1 MCDDR
6 NEGSATTDM
15 GRIVLITLPILLAA
29 LATSAP
35 ARPHPSPAT
44 ERRAFA
50 DRILASTNVEWSDY
64 FALRGRA
71 YKSPGRMFMH
81 LPDGHPARGFG
92 YFRKLGI
99 NVELSDMIDIQRA
112 QPASADLITAL
123 IIAHEVAH
131 HVQSELEE
139 ADENHRVANMDRE
152 LEADCAAGWWLAKAN
167 ARNLNAIGKPFL
179 LVQDIAVEL
188 PRALHLLSGAK
199 EEARTQDVKTH
210 GGVGNRVSAIQSGM
224 RSPMVE
230 DCGAG
235 FRF

>member
-1 MCDDR
+1 M
-6 NEGSATTDM
+6 TDM
-15 GRIVLITLPILLAA
+15 GRIVSTTLFMMLAT

-35 ARPHPSPAT
+35 ARPLPSPAA

-50 DRILASTNVEWSDY
+50 ERILASANVEWSDY
-64 FALRGRA
+64 FASRGRA
-71 YKSPGRMFMH
+71 YKVPGSVFMH

-92 YFRKLGI
+92 YFRKLGV
-99 NVELSDMIDIQRA
+99 NVELSDMIDLQAA

-131 HVQSELEE
+131 HVQSELERDDKDHPP
-139 ADENHRVANMDRE
+139 ASMDRE

-167 ARNLNAIGKPFL
+167 ARNLATTGKPL
-179 LVQDIAVEL
+179 LVAQDIAVEL
-188 PRALHLLSGAK
+188 PRALRLLSGAD
-199 EEARTQDVKTH
+199 EGVPMRSVGTH
-210 GGVGNRVSAIQSGM
+210 GGVGSRISAIQLGM

-235 FRF
+235 FEF

>member
-1 MCDDR
+1 M
-6 NEGSATTDM
+6 
-15 GRIVLITLPILLAA
+15 LLAA
-29 LATSAP
+29 LPASALV
-35 ARPHPSPAT
+35 RPLASPAA

-50 DRILASTNVEWSDY
+50 EKILASTNAEWSRH
-64 FALRGRA
+64 FASRGRI
-71 YKSPGRMFMH
+71 YKAPRTLFMQ

-99 NVELSDMIDIQRA
+99 NVELSDMIDLQRA

-139 ADENHRVANMDRE
+139 ADEDHRPASMDRE

-167 ARNLNAIGKPFL
+167 ARNLNVTGKPFL
-179 LVQDIAVEL
+179 LAQDIAVEL

-199 EEARTQDVKTH
+199 EGALKQDVKTH